1 MRIFGMSR
9 AYADLGRRAMGRK
22 IILLVFGI
30 AVLLLILFVL
40 CGELKPL
47 PAALGGGLLLLFDP
61 LNSRL
66 KNSSLL
72 FRAFV
77 CGVMAT
83 GAHCMSVLF
92 NLLPAGMLYSDCR
105 FGWLFALAVWTA
117 VCIPTLLYLEMLN
130 GLNKGAENR
139 G

>member
-1 MRIFGMSR
+1 
-9 AYADLGRRAMGRK
+9 MGRK
-22 IILLVFGI
+22 IVLLVFGI
-30 AVLLLILFVL
+30 AVL
-40 CGELKPL
+40 
-47 PAALGGGLLLLFDP
+47 PAVLGGGLLLLFDP

-83 GAHCMSVLF
+83 GAHCLSVLF
-92 NLLPAGMLYSDCR
+92 NLLPAGMMFSDCR

-117 VCIPTLLYLEMLN
+117 VCIPTLLYFEMLN
-130 GLNKGAENR
+130 GLNKGAESR

>member
-1 MRIFGMSR
+1 
-9 AYADLGRRAMGRK
+9 MGRK

-72 FRAFV
+72 FRALWQRVHIV
-77 CGVMAT
+77 CLCFLTCFPQVCCIPIAVSAG
-83 GAHCMSVLF
+83 CL
-92 NLLPAGMLYSDCR
+92 LLPFGRRCVFRHCCILKCSTALIKVRKAGDKCEIYYIK
-105 FGWLFALAVWTA
+105 A
-117 VCIPTLLYLEMLN
+117 
-130 GLNKGAENR
+130 
-139 G
+139 

>member
-1 MRIFGMSR
+1 
-9 AYADLGRRAMGRK
+9 MGRK

-47 PAALGGGLLLLFDP
+47 PAVLGGGLLLLFDP

-77 CGVMAT
+77 CGAISSRVT
-83 GAHCMSVLF
+83 VILVRSG
-92 NLLPAGMLYSDCR
+92 
-105 FGWLFALAVWTA
+105 
-117 VCIPTLLYLEMLN
+117 
-130 GLNKGAENR
+130 
-139 G
+139 

>member
-1 MRIFGMSR
+1 
-9 AYADLGRRAMGRK
+9 MGRK
-22 IILLVFGI
+22 IVLLVFGI

-47 PAALGGGLLLLFDP
+47 PAVLGGGLLLLFDP

-83 GAHCMSVLF
+83 GVHCLFVLF
-92 NLLPAGMLYSDCR
+92 NLLPAGMMFSDCR

-117 VCIPTLLYLEMLN
+117 GVFRHCCISKCSTALIKVRKAGDKCEIYYI
-130 GLNKGAENR
+130 KA
-139 G
+139 

>member
-1 MRIFGMSR
+1 M
-9 AYADLGRRAMGRK
+9 GRR

-92 NLLPAGMLYSDCR
+92 NLLPAGMMFSDCR

-117 VCIPTLLYLEMLN
+117 VCIPTLLYFEMLN